1 MIVSGSQL
9 LIHVSYPLLFSEE
22 KTGVQVSEEDGAQ
35 GDAGTDQKVQNVQ
48 KQLEGTHL
56 DEVDAIPFN
65 APELEKTHER
75 ADVLMG
81 FATVPGDYPF
91 YLPRQRSRS

>member
-1 MIVSGSQL
+1 MKVDGSQL
-9 LIHVSYPLLFSEE
+9 FIHVSYAFLFSEE

-35 GDAGTDQKVQNVQ
+35 GDAGTDQEVQNVQ

-56 DEVDAIPFN
+56 DEDEVDATPFP

-81 FATVPGDYPF
+81 FATVPGD
-91 YLPRQRSRS
+91 